1 MIFRIITEE
10 GIYICK
16 QTLFIMHRQI
26 KRVLVIIL
34 SQILTSNKSTEL
46 LKPHKHKMHEQHC
59 YISNTHQIFY
69 LPVWGLGSIIQ
80 CIGMLLQR
88 WLHYK
93 AWKIDKDLFLSYFSI
108 CIMLYPMRS
117 RELNNLYDHDTS
129 NNLDEEDPSYQKYP
143 VIQKGHDKIQRA
155 IYIEELSL
163 KNSDTF
169 V

>member
-1 MIFRIITEE
+1 
-10 GIYICK
+10 
-16 QTLFIMHRQI
+16 
-26 KRVLVIIL
+26 
-34 SQILTSNKSTEL
+34 
-46 LKPHKHKMHEQHC
+46 
-59 YISNTHQIFY
+59 
-69 LPVWGLGSIIQ
+69 
-80 CIGMLLQR
+80 
-88 WLHYK
+88 
-93 AWKIDKDLFLSYFSI
+93 
-108 CIMLYPMRS
+108 MRS